1 MVFGFCGVVVLLYVD
16 ELGERVLPP
25 RLWLW
30 HWLRLQR
37 RAVVLR
43 SGPVVLRSRAVVL
56 CSGSDVCGSRAV
68 RSGSGRSG
76 CSQLLRSGSGC
87 CSQLLRSGRCS

>member
-1 MVFGFCGVVVLLYVD
+1 VVFGFCGVVVLLFD
-16 ELGERVLPP
+16 REFGERVLPP
-25 RLWLW
+25 RWM
-30 HWLRLQR
+30 WLRLC
-37 RAVVLR
+37 AVVLR

-76 CSQLLRSGSGC
+76 CSQLLRSGPG
-87 CSQLLRSGRCS
+87 RS

>member
-16 ELGERVLPP
+16 ELGECVRPP
-25 RLWLW
+25 RLRLW
-30 HWLRLQR
+30 HGLRLR
-37 RAVVLR
+37 RCAVVLR
-43 SGPVVLRSRAVVL
+43 SGSVVL
-56 CSGSDVCGSRAV
+56 CSGPDLCGSGAEL
-68 RSGSGRSG
+68 RSGSCRG